1 MKINKH
7 NAAMLTVIMLTTGV
21 LFSGVVDVDAASVSL
36 KSSDLKNTGIL
47 VDSND
52 DSYHENNAENQLGD
66 LKIGNNDTVTLKP
79 GNYRFSNIDD
89 YGHLTTLNHD
99 EDGNNTIDTYITA
112 SQIRVDG
119 DKAQLDLNNTSM
131 TGNIEVV
138 DSGSFNSKNSS
149 ITGNM
154 TVANKLVNQ
163 SYANIENTSL
173 TGNIMIA
180 NGGSFHGTDSLIS
193 GNVIVDNGVLSYEK
207 GTIHGNVNAD
217 NTGYVT
223 FIGSTITND
232 DKSAVV
238 SISNTNGGDLI
249 DNVLV
254 EGTLKLDNSQIE
266 LSTDSSLTA
275 KNIIIT
281 GNGGVTIN
289 PYEEPDLYTGII
301 KTNDLTFG
309 NSSSSSA
316 SAHID
321 TKLKVGRNTTVQGAM
336 QASVTNGGS
345 LGNINLASKGSRLY
359 LYGATG
365 KEVYTANRITSKTKG
380 QLQVWSGIF
389 SAPDLR
395 NMTKKAADGT
405 IVLDY
410 RGVLRTTTGQLFAK
424 GINTSSDKKAKDSTG
439 AGKVTNKKVSFK
451 DGTVQFTDSKYGE
464 KYLTSARSAMQGT
477 NAWYTMSGKYVD
489 GKSID
494 VANAAKNNKVLRD
507 KVTVNSKKKNILVG
521 YRSQDAP
528 TFSDSGIKIDK
539 KKADF
544 AENGFRASKLNLG
557 KSSDGMVITDGQ
569 IVTLGG
575 STNGDLITVDN
586 KKTAIKIDVGVSKK
600 ISKAKGRV
608 TEGYLS
614 LGDDAVGHGKKYK
627 LNASVTVNKGS
638 RLHAESGTTYI
649 NSIENKGI
657 VDIENGA
664 EIDTPVLSGSDNFT
678 VHNEGTLK
686 AQNFYINTRKGS
698 TITDVGVTTIGN
710 LKLQDHGWLQVKDGA
725 HLNVSNFDIGD
736 YASLELKNSYINIA
750 NLDFT
755 QGSLNSHNS
764 AINSN
769 INMGNGEANLA
780 NTTVNGNV
788 NVENGGATL
797 ENTKVNGDVNV
808 ENGSAVLN
816 NTAVYGHVNVGS
828 GSAIL
833 QGATIQN
840 DITAGANS
848 HLSFDNDVTVQK
860 SITSNGSVDVNSG
873 ALNVN
878 SLTMSG
884 DNNSLSLGKNTSISG
899 QEINLA
905 DGGELYADHATINDE
920 IIHLQRTNNNYGYL
934 ELRDTN
940 LNNSSII
947 DEGGYG
953 YITNGTYR
961 LNNLISTDG
970 TITLQNARIYLN
982 KNAAIGGTNEGKIY
996 LENGSLLKDDYL
1008 WDDTHRSVL
1017 VDGKEI
1023 APDDCSIYIG
1033 DQAHVVT
1040 PFNQIFTDDG
1050 QVNTKFNYTS
1060 GIFVLTGDYTEE
1072 NLDTAYNKAQSG
1084 SKFIFD
1090 GEYTD
1095 AASDT
1100 MTLSEAAGFPNF
1112 LFSDIT
1118 VQADDGILDQSFSAS
1133 HVDIGNQ
1140 SDLNVQS
1147 GASVFLASDGQD
1159 NVLSRD
1165 NVNVH
1170 VGKDD
1175 DSDTDNSTLTLGD
1188 SYYGKNGQYKFG
1200 DVNIAKS
1207 GTVQLN
1213 PGTYQFSKITN
1224 KGSLYINNTYSAE
1237 NNDRRAT
1244 SISAAKVVTSG
1255 EAADFMLNDA
1265 ELQSDVIIENE
1276 GSFEGVNN
1284 KITGQITIRNQGTF
1298 QDENSVI
1305 YGDVNTDDAGLIYLR
1320 NVQIEKNSDQNQVT
1334 FKNTDG
1340 IEMEGNVD
1348 IASNLNIENS
1358 SVYMDSGATL
1368 TAQNITVNGTSLLYG
1383 YDPSADIYSRFSK
1396 VKANSISVNTGIV
1409 YSNVLSMA
1417 LHEAELNGSEGLNYR
1432 LKIDNNSQTS
1442 IDVLT
1447 LKNGNVRVSNGAQLD
1462 IGPRSD
1468 HGIISTI
1475 DNSKN
1480 SGAKILADGGIIN
1493 ENNVKV
1499 TNTDLIA
1506 RSKDWLPGSINHFNG
1521 SISNDQIIAIG
1532 QGSSIALNGE
1542 AGVQTVF
1549 SPKKNLQASDGAKI
1563 YIKGGI
1569 LKSDSLRNLAAKSD
1583 KKGIQLSD
1591 EGVIQTR
1598 TGQLFSKGI
1607 NTLSKAKAQASSGA
1621 GVITND
1627 KVDLR
1632 AGTVLFDDARYGEK
1646 YLASAAKTM
1655 DKTGKV
1661 WFTMSGEYVDGKSI
1675 SPTTAM
1681 KNDRV
1686 LRNKVTVNSKKKNMV
1701 VGVDP
1706 KKKSTFTENGVKINK
1721 NNSEFVTN
1729 GFRASKLNLASGSN
1743 GLVITGGK
1751 TLTLG
1756 GSQNGS
1762 ILTAGNKDAKW
1773 NIVVGTVANHLG
1785 KSGKTTGR
1793 LVLGDAAVGSKA
1805 ENSISGSVL
1814 INKKST
1820 LEQIGNYMSLDTIN
1834 NKGKV
1839 YVHKS
1844 GNMDAKNLRM
1854 YDGSTFEG
1862 GGLTYFHKVTI
1873 MPGSDQVKFK
1883 GFYNMYANEMI
1894 VNNNQDAYFGNRLN
1908 VDNMHGNQGSIVFT
1922 NGATVSIDNLKWKDG
1937 YIELQG
1943 ADPEELINAKSASV
1957 SINNS
1962 TSLDNTELHVYPNSE
1977 LKFGNNAKVTLENG
1991 GHVEA
1996 EPYSTVSFG
2005 PWSEVHVSAD
2015 SDRKVQNVIKVNKG
2029 GTNAQINID
2038 DNSKLVVSNA
2048 VADGSAYD
2056 LSNVVTGSDV
2066 MWKQIFGND
2075 TEFIEGTEVD
2085 DDLHYYTF
2093 GVISPAKIQRR
2104 FAKLMTA
2111 NTVAAV
2117 LTDTASANTINSTS
2131 LAKSENTNRTDNNA
2145 GSTGSAEK
2153 AGDFVVSVSHPGT
2166 PAAQTVSSLNHLA
2179 GLNGLGMVKRGLYSF
2194 GSTIGD
2200 SVADHQSDDSDIW
2213 AGFLHHDENSSGIKV
2228 GNLHDGYKLN
2238 YHGAIVGYDFHKN
2251 DSSRTGVVA
2260 AYADGNSYTKGDGS
2274 TKNDMKYYAGGLY
2287 HMIDHGM
2294 SRFTFDVDY
2303 IHSANDLTQWNAG
2316 QQITA
2321 STHGDGIMAGIRFD
2335 SKYQI
2340 GHSTWSPF
2348 AGLRYMHLESDDFM
2362 DSLGFRHESENID
2375 TWKLPIGL
2383 AYEYTR
2389 DAGHWQLTPRVE
2401 VGYSLA
2407 MGDKGYKDSLGFGS
2421 GIDTFD
2427 VDVAENSW
2435 FVRPSVSFSKDDLTL
2450 EAYYKYEK
2458 GNDII
2463 SKNWGIQVGYK
2474 F

>member
-21 LFSGVVDVDAASVSL
+21 FFSGVVDVDAASVSL

-99 EDGNNTIDTYITA
+99 EDENSTIDTHITA

-254 EGTLKLDNSQIE
+254 EGTLKLDNGQIE

-395 NMTKKAADGT
+395 NMTKKAANGT

-424 GINTSSDKKAKDSTG
+424 GINTSSDKKTKDSTG

-638 RLHAESGTTYI
+638 RLHAETGTTYI

-678 VHNEGTLK
+678 VHNEGTFK
-686 AQNFYINTRKGS
+686 AQNFYINTQKGS

-710 LKLQDHGWLQVKDGA
+710 LKLQDYGWLQVKDGA

-736 YASLELKNSYINIA
+736 YASLELKNSYINVA

-755 QGSLNSHNS
+755 QGSLNSYNS
-764 AINSN
+764 VI
-769 INMGNGEANLA
+769 
-780 NTTVNGNV
+780 NGNV
-788 NVENGGATL
+788 NVG
-797 ENTKVNGDVNV
+797 
-808 ENGSAVLN
+808 NGSAVLN
-816 NTAVYGHVNVGS
+816 NTTVYGHVTVGS
-828 GSAIL
+828 GSATL

-840 DITAGANS
+840 GITAGANS
-848 HLSFDNDVTVQK
+848 YLSFDNDVTVQE

-884 DNNSLSLGKNTSISG
+884 ENNSLRLNKNTSISG
-899 QEINLA
+899 REINLT
-905 DGGELYADHATINDE
+905 DGGYLSADHAKINGEVIRIQSAD
-920 IIHLQRTNNNYGYL
+920 NNYGSIGVN
-934 ELRDTN
+934 DTD

-947 DEGGYG
+947 NQGGLVS
-953 YITNGTYR
+953 ITGGTHT
-961 LNNLISTDG
+961 LNNLISAGGNINLQDA
-970 TITLQNARIYLN
+970 TISLN
-982 KNAAIGGTNEGKIY
+982 ENAAIGGTNEGTIY
-996 LENGSLLKDDYL
+996 IESGSLLKDDYL
-1008 WDDTHRSVL
+1008 WDDTHRSVS

-1023 APDDCSIYIG
+1023 APDDGSIYIG

-1050 QVNTKFNYTS
+1050 QVNKKFNYAS
-1060 GIFVLTGDYTEE
+1060 GIFVLTGDYTKEK
-1072 NLDTAYNKAQSG
+1072 LDTAYSKAQGG
-1084 SKFIFD
+1084 SKFILD
-1090 GEYTD
+1090 GRYTD
-1095 AASDT
+1095 AANDT
-1100 MTLSEAAGFPNF
+1100 MTLSEAAEHPDF
-1112 LFSDIT
+1112 LLQGIT
-1118 VQADDGILDQSFSAS
+1118 VQADDGILNQSFSAS
-1133 HVDIGNQ
+1133 RVDIGNQ
-1140 SDLNVQS
+1140 SNLNVQNS
-1147 GASVFLASDGQD
+1147 ASIFLASGGHG
-1159 NVLSRD
+1159 NVLSSN

-1170 VGKDD
+1170 VGKDSGEYD
-1175 DSDTDNSTLTLGD
+1175 DYGTLTLGD
-1188 SYYGKNGQYKFG
+1188 SYYGKDGQYLFG
-1200 DVNIAKS
+1200 DVDISKN

-1237 NNDRRAT
+1237 NNDRGAT

-1569 LKSDSLRNLAAKSD
+1569 LKSDSLRNLTAKSD

-1873 MPGSDQVKFK
+1873 MPRSDQVKFK

-1937 YIELQG
+1937 YIELQE

-2048 VADGSAYD
+2048 VADGFAYD

-2213 AGFLHHDENSSGIKV
+2213 AGFLRHDENSSGIKV

-2238 YHGAIVGYDFHKN
+2238 YHGAIVDYDFHKN

-2348 AGLRYMHLESDDFM
+2348 AGLRYMHLESDNFT

-2375 TWKLPIGL
+2375 TWKLPIGV
-2383 AYEYTR
+2383 AYEYTH
-2389 DAGHWQLTPRVE
+2389 DAGHWQLMPRVE

-2427 VDVAENSW
+2427 VDVAEDSW